1 EPKCPQAGSTATTC
15 LVIGSRLY
23 MANVGDSRTVVCRG
37 GKLWMASLDHKPS
50 RADEQERVQRAG
62 GFVAHRRV
70 MGELAVSR
78 AFGDSEFKG

>member
-1 EPKCPQAGSTATTC
+1 KAGSTATTC
-15 LVIGSRLY
+15 LVLGPRLY
-23 MANVGDSRTVVCRG
+23 MANVGDSRTVLCRG
-37 GKLWMASLDHKPS
+37 GRVRMASNDHKPS

-78 AFGDSEFKG
+78 AFGDSEFK